1 MFRFVTYRAMS
12 VLPFSR
18 RPSNPPEMQA
28 RAMDN
33 LRFIRETME
42 AAGTFTAVSGW
53 GQVVIGATAVVA
65 AYIAEQMTHPKDWVM
80 VWAVEAFV
88 ALTISVWFMYNKARS
103 ASLPLLTGTARK
115 LLFSFTPIF
124 VVGLV
129 VTFALLQRGLSP
141 LLPAM
146 WMLLYGSGVVAAGA
160 FSVRIIPVM
169 GAAFILI
176 GGAALWAPSS
186 WSMGLMMLSFG
197 VLHMAFGVII
207 ARRHG
212 G

>member
-1 MFRFVTYRAMS
+1 MLPINKRA
-12 VLPFSR
+12 
-18 RPSNPPEMQA
+18 SNPPEMQA
-28 RAMDN
+28 RAMAN

-53 GQVVIGATAVVA
+53 GQVVVGATAVVA
-65 AYIAEQMTHPKDWVM
+65 ALVAQLFGHGKDWVI
-80 VWAVEAFV
+80 VWAAEAFL
-88 ALTISVWFMYNKARS
+88 ALLISVWFMYNKARS

-124 VVGLV
+124 VVGMV
-129 VTFALLQRGLSP
+129 VTFAFMQRGLYE
-141 LLPAM
+141 LLPAV

-169 GAAFILI
+169 GAAFIVVGAGALFAPATWS
-176 GGAALWAPSS
+176 AAL
-186 WSMGLMMLSFG
+186 MILSFG
-197 VLHMAFGVII
+197 VLHMAFGVLI

>member
-1 MFRFVTYRAMS
+1 MS
-12 VLPFSR
+12 VLPINR
-18 RPSNPPEMQA
+18 RPSDPPEMHE

-53 GQVVIGATAVVA
+53 GQVVIGATAIAA
-65 AYIAEQMTHPKDWVM
+65 AYAAERFRPGKDWVI
-80 VWAVEAFV
+80 VWAVEAFL
-88 ALTISVWFMYNKARS
+88 ALLISVWFMYNKARS
-103 ASLPLLTGTARK
+103 ARMPLLTGTARK
-115 LLFSFTPIF
+115 LLFSFTPVF
-124 VVGLV
+124 VVGTV
-129 VTFALLQRGLSP
+129 VTFAFMQRGQYQM
-141 LLPAM
+141 LPAI

-169 GAAFILI
+169 GAAFILV
-176 GGAALWAPSS
+176 GAAALFAPPV
-186 WSMGLMMLSFG
+186 WSAPLMILSFG

-207 ARRHG
+207 ARRYG